1 MAQAVPAR
9 KANLD
14 EVEVSRLRE
23 LTAELT
29 AAKPEAAADTP
40 DSSAS
45 SGAVSACPERNSTGG
60 SAARRCW

>member
-1 MAQAVPAR
+1 MSRVSEVIEAMAQAVPAR

-29 AAKPEAAADTP
+29 AAKPEAARTKH
-40 DSSAS
+40 
-45 SGAVSACPERNSTGG
+45 
-60 SAARRCW
+60 SAAT